1 MMKRTKQSVFYRR
14 ELATKQKE
22 KLRLLQNALEDSD
35 SLLAELSQ
43 YVTREHEDQ
52 IVSQRSANTIA
63 LDY

>member
-1 MMKRTKQSVFYRR
+1 MKRTKQSVFYRR

>member
-1 MMKRTKQSVFYRR
+1 MKRTKQSVFYRR

-43 YVTREHEDQ
+43 YVAREHEEQ
-52 IVSQRSANTIA
+52 IVSRRSANTIA